1 MIIKDPDV
9 AKLFAD
15 ENRRRILHML
25 RHSEMST
32 SDLAKALE
40 KNHSSIIHHL
50 QLLKEAG
57 LIEQT
62 REEKVRNM
70 VQAYY
75 RATAHR
81 FIISYS
87 LTETLTEDEG
97 YSSWREGLLQS
108 MYDGLDTFGIKIPG
122 EKQGIVLDLMVKCYE
137 RERKAFEETIEE
149 QTDPGKL
156 DRHTQSNL
164 VQLLVN
170 MKLNRDGEH
179 IAAITELDKLIGL

>member
-1 MIIKDPDV
+1 
-9 AKLFAD
+9 
-15 ENRRRILHML
+15 ML

-32 SDLAKALE
+32 TDLAKALE

-87 LTETLTEDEG
+87 LTDSLTEDEG
-97 YSSWREGLLQS
+97 FSSWREGLLQS
-108 MYDGLDTFGIKIPG
+108 MYEGLDTFGIKIPD
-122 EKQGIVLDLMVKCYE
+122 EKKGVVMELMEKCYE
-137 RERKAFEETIEE
+137 RERKAFEEILEE

-156 DRHTQSNL
+156 DRHTQGNL

-170 MKLNRDGEH
+170 MKLNRDREH
-179 IAAITELDKLIGL
+179 VTTITELDKIIGL